1 MLVAEKEQYTGIYYP
16 PKVEVG
22 RPISVPRT
30 QAVPKAKSRVGKM
43 ISHIALIIIGFAIC
57 ACTVARYAIIAQNQQ
72 EIIELGKILEKQET
86 IHEYMRLELASRG
99 NLEEIEEFAKNNL
112 EMDYPDRDQILL
124 VELPKDTHKTQ
135 IETASVATA
144 EKESIWNKLVSLL
157 D

>member
-22 RPISVPRT
+22 QPISVPRT
-30 QAVPKAKSRVGKM
+30 QAVPKTKSRARKM

-57 ACTVARYAIIAQNQQ
+57 SCTVARYAIIAQKQQ
-72 EIIELGKILEKQET
+72 EIIELGKILEKQQT
-86 IHEYMRLELASRG
+86 IQEYMRLELASRG
-99 NLEEIEEFAKNNL
+99 NLEQIEEIAKNNL

>member
-22 RPISVPRT
+22 QPISVPRT
-30 QAVPKAKSRVGKM
+30 QAVPKTKSRARKM

-57 ACTVARYAIIAQNQQ
+57 ACTVPYAIIAQNQQ